1 MSEAEKQ
8 RRLLYKLNRQRWI
21 QILAIVLSAMI
32 LLTAVFS
39 VLFYHFN
46 KAYYINYTQKSDVD
60 YRVYLKENE
69 FYDKSYAEEG
79 KAYIADLIDRV
90 NVAFLYDVA
99 MDAEDVNFEYS
110 YRIDALMQVKDK
122 SGAVIFDH
130 TDAIVPPTKVEKTGN
145 GLTVAH
151 ETWVD
156 YGKYNDLATR
166 FSSTYLKESD
176 SKSSLSL
183 LMRIEVVG
191 ACEEFSGN
199 SNDMYTVSLEIPLS
213 SEVVNMSVSST
224 VEEGDNQILAREN
237 ETVKNVFMILTIV
250 FAILTLIGVGLFIAF
265 IFLTRSTDINYEIKR
280 NRILQTYKPFI
291 QKLAA
296 AFDTEG
302 YQLLYIEEF
311 KDMLEIRDTIQSPIL
326 MYENE
331 DQTLTGFYIPT
342 STSLLYIYEL
352 RIEDYDL
359 IYGRKNDEDDSYVF
373 VEPTEPAPATAKEA
387 RRNVRRRV
395 MTRTT
400 ALTLL
405 TLLGAALKAAEETKK
420 LQKNKKNK
428 SIGAKTADAE
438 E

>member
-21 QILAIVLSAMI
+21 QILAIVLGAII

-46 KAYYINYTQKSDVD
+46 RAYYINYTQKSDVN
-60 YRVYLKENE
+60 YRVYLKEND
-69 FYDKSYAEEG
+69 FYDENYAEEG
-79 KAYIADLIDRV
+79 KAYIADLIERV

-99 MDAEDVNFEYS
+99 MDAENVNFEYS
-110 YRIDALMQVKDK
+110 YRIDALLQVKDK

-130 TDAIVPPTKVEKTGN
+130 TDAIVPPTTVEETGN
-145 GLTVAH
+145 ALTVSH
-151 ETWVD
+151 ETWVN

-166 FSSTYLKESD
+166 FASTYLKESD

-183 LMRIEVVG
+183 LMYIEVVG

-199 SNDMYTVSLEIPLS
+199 SNDMYTVALEIPLS
-213 SEVVNMSVSST
+213 SEVVNMSVTST

-250 FAILTLIGVGLFIAF
+250 FAIFALIGIGLFVAF

-291 QKLAA
+291 QTLSAP
-296 AFDTEG
+296 FDTEG
-302 YQLLYIEEF
+302 YQQLSVAAF

-326 MYENE
+326 MFENE
-331 DQTLTGFYIPT
+331 DKTLTGFYIPT
-342 STSLLYIYEL
+342 NTKLLYVYEL

-359 IYGRKNDEDDSYVF
+359 IYAKEEDDRYLY
-373 VEPTEPAPATAKEA
+373 VEPTAPASSSAKEA
-387 RRNVRRRV
+387 RVRTGRRLV
-395 MTRTT
+395 TRGSVL
-400 ALTLL
+400 ALL
-405 TLLGAALKAAEETKK
+405 TVLGATLKAVEETKRLSK
-420 LQKNKKNK
+420 NNKKTTP
-428 SIGAKTADAE
+428 AQKTADAE